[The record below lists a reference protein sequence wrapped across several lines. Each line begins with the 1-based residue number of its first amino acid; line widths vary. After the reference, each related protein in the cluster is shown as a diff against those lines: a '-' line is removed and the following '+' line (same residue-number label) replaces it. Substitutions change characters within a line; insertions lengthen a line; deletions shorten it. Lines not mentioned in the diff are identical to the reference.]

1 MGRNVAQTQQSDA
14 RTGSVTE
21 KIQSYAPGVRRKR
34 NPIQQAADLTI
45 KAMLLQGASI
55 RKVAA
60 ALHVSP
66 TTVSR
71 VKARICEQAPDAEDL
86 KSGLMSPRLG
96 EMSAAVV
103 EHFLKKGAKLKT
115 VKGSDAMAAVKT
127 VADRQWPVRQEHG
140 PASFSFAN
148 INLNLFL
155 PDSQPAPEGAPVDTT
170 CSVSEDGKQDK
181 DKTLNEFNTCNVR
194 L

>member
-1 MGRNVAQTQQSDA
+1 MQQNVAPA
-14 RTGSVTE
+14 ESVPSSV
-21 KIQSYAPGVRRKR
+21 QSYAPGKRKR
-34 NPIQQAADLTI
+34 RSPIAQASDLTI
-45 KAMLLQGASI
+45 KAMLLQGTSI
-55 RKVAA
+55 RKIAA
-60 ALHVSP
+60 ALYVSP
-66 TTVSR
+66 GTVMA
-71 VKARICEQAPDAEDL
+71 VKKRIQTQSPDAADL

-155 PDSQPAPEGAPVDTT
+155 PDPQPAALGAPVDTT
-170 CSVSEDGKQDK
+170 RSDLGDGKQ
-181 DKTLNEFNTCNVR
+181 TQGEYPNEFNSGNVR
-194 L
+194 